1 MFVKICGITSEQDAL
16 LAVACGA
23 DAVGFVFAPS
33 KRQVSPGRVAE
44 IVRRLP
50 PEILTVGVFRD
61 ELPER
66 VIALVGRAGLQAAQ
80 LHGDETPAAV
90 AAVRREVRT
99 VFKAVVA
106 GSDAFAHAASYG
118 ADAVLVDAPNPGS
131 GRMFDWRLAEDAPAG
146 VPLIMAGGLHP
157 GNVADAIAKVE
168 PWGVDVFVILPT
180 LSRGLRDQP
189 QVPDWSGFAAS
200 PLAEVL
206 SSMEQIGAVYA
217 PTYRA
222 LPPVAFRNNV
232 DPVTKAAVFAAAD
245 ADIKAAFEAYLE
257 NDNRGRAILFMSIGE
272 TQTLLQSLEERVRT
286 NMPLVSR
293 TVGFVALTP
302 VDFLSTGIL
311 QPAACMEG
319 VGRPCLIV
327 HNYRPGSGSV
337 IGTILPSSP
346 LSPLPDAD
354 TLLPDPVRI
363 ALRDRALAASEWLD
377 LNTPKPAPP
386 LPEMETIEVAPIM
399 KPGPASVD

>member
-66 VIALVGRAGLQAAQ
+66 VVALVGRAGLQAAQ
-80 LHGDETPAAV
+80 LHGDETPVAV
-90 AAVRREVRT
+90 AAVKAEVRT

-106 GSDAFAHAASYG
+106 GSDAFTHAAAYG

-168 PWGVDVFVILPT
+168 PWGVDVASGVERSPGVKDPVLVRDFIRNARAAFAV
-180 LSRGLRDQP
+180 RGD
-189 QVPDWSGFAAS
+189 AAS
-200 PLAEVL
+200 VPVVEGDGDD
-206 SSMEQIGAVYA
+206 GARTLY
-217 PTYRA
+217 
-222 LPPVAFRNNV
+222 
-232 DPVTKAAVFAAAD
+232 DWQED
-245 ADIKAAFEAYLE
+245 ASW
-257 NDNRGRAILFMSIGE
+257 R
-272 TQTLLQSLEERVRT
+272 
-286 NMPLVSR
+286 
-293 TVGFVALTP
+293 
-302 VDFLSTGIL
+302 
-311 QPAACMEG
+311 
-319 VGRPCLIV
+319 
-327 HNYRPGSGSV
+327 
-337 IGTILPSSP
+337 
-346 LSPLPDAD
+346 
-354 TLLPDPVRI
+354 
-363 ALRDRALAASEWLD
+363 
-377 LNTPKPAPP
+377 
-386 LPEMETIEVAPIM
+386 
-399 KPGPASVD
+399 